1 MPPTSEAT
9 TGRDSFEDAQ
19 ALGLAMGRQDGD
31 VEGSGDR
38 GNIVAATG
46 EDDPMGDTVGLRSLL
61 ELIAPAALADDEQ
74 VGIRD
79 IAKDERPGIEE
90 RLVALLGLESR
101 DDAHDLRTGLHPIL
115 IAERAAR
122 LLVVVSIEIDAVVD
136 EPDRRPVA
144 MLARDLVLDG
154 IRDSDELIHL
164 RGKRPQRLAVL
175 RRTNPGRVDGR
186 HNIRSMV
193 A

>member
-1 MPPTSEAT
+1 MATSVST
-9 TGRDSFEDAQ
+9 RW
-19 ALGLAMGRQDGD
+19 
-31 VEGSGDR
+31 
-38 GNIVAATG
+38 
-46 EDDPMGDTVGLRSLL
+46 
-61 ELIAPAALADDEQ
+61 AAL
-74 VGIRD
+74 
-79 IAKDERPGIEE
+79 RPSARSWLPRASNVTDLDALAAEPGVEE
-90 RLVALLGLESR
+90 RLMALLGLEPR
-101 DDAHDLRTGLHPIL
+101 DDANDLRTGLHPIL

-154 IRDSDELIHL
+154 IRDGDELIHL